1 MRKLASAV
9 FAAFALAIVPSA
21 ATAASAQAAAVV
33 DCRNYVH
40 DEVNIVISSARNMTC
55 RAAERDMER
64 YRGPIRRRF
73 RTPGGFRCVR
83 VSGGPYGGQWRC
95 VKRARA
101 YRFDFGD

>member
-1 MRKLASAV
+1 MHKLASAV
-9 FAAFALAIVPSA
+9 LAASTLVLAPA
-21 ATAASAQAAAVV
+21 PATGATAQSAGVV

-40 DEVNIVISSARNMTC
+40 DEINIVISSARNMRC

-73 RTPGGFRCVR
+73 KTPGGFRCLR
-83 VSGGPYGGQWRC
+83 VSGGAYGGQWRC
-95 VKRARA
+95 VKGGRA